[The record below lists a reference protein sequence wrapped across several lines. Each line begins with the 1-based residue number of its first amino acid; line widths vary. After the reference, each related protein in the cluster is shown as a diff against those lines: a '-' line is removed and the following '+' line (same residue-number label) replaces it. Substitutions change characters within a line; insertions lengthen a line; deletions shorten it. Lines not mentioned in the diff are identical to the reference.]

1 MGDHRT
7 ARRAAAV
14 LNIGAPTTVA
24 FAVAFTGAHTYAN
37 AGQNRKPAG
46 RAELAEQL
54 VRERAQAA
62 ELVRE
67 NRRLRR
73 DLRVRW
79 RPTVQHAI
87 ALASATYR
95 VDRHLLD
102 RISYCESTY
111 RPTARNGRYVGIA
124 QFGLPLWNSTAYWA
138 FDRTDPY
145 ASALGLAE
153 KIREGGLS
161 HWYAS
166 RHCWGGAR

>member
-46 RAELAEQL
+46 RAELAQQL

-62 ELVRE
+62 ELARE

-73 DLRVRW
+73 TIAHQ
-79 RPTVQHAI
+79 PTVAEALTI
-87 ALASATYR
+87 ASVVYGVPRSSLSA
-95 VDRHLLD
+95 VAW
-102 RISYCESTY
+102 CESTH
-111 RPTARNGRYVGIA
+111 RPWARNGRYRGLFQQGPMFEA
-124 QFGLPLWNSTAYWA
+124 TPFGRAGLSVWSPYAAALSTAYTVRAQGW
-138 FDRTDPY
+138 RQWECKP
-145 ASALGLAE
+145 
-153 KIREGGLS
+153 
-161 HWYAS
+161 
-166 RHCWGGAR
+166 

>member
-1 MGDHRT
+1 MS
-7 ARRAAAV
+7 RRAPAAAV
-14 LNIGAPTTVA
+14 SCLTLTALIAGAVQWATAEPAGQARPAPT
-24 FAVAFTGAHTYAN
+24 
-37 AGQNRKPAG
+37 
-46 RAELAEQL
+46 RADRLAEQL
-54 VRERAQAA
+54 RAERQAWKQ
-62 ELVRE
+62 ERTE
-67 NRRLRR
+67 LRR
-73 DLRVRW
+73 AVRARW
-79 RPTVQHAI
+79 QPTVQHAL
-87 ALASATYR
+87 ALAAATYR